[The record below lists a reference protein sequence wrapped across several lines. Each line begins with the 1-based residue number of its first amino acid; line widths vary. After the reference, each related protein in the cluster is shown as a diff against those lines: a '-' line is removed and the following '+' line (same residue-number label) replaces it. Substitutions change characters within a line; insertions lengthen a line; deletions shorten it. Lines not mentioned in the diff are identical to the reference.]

1 MASSKDRERELAR
14 RRLERRRQRE
24 AAQRAARRRAA
35 LTIAGVVVA
44 VLAVIGGVALLSSG
58 DTKGKKAA
66 VAATATPTAGTAAPV
81 AGCTNT
87 APTPGKPQTFKSEP
101 AMTIA
106 KANYTMDLQTNCGLI
121 EMTLYGAKAPH
132 TVNTLKFLADK
143 GYYNGTKCH
152 RLTTGEGLKV
162 LQCGDPKG
170 DGTGGPGFTIPE
182 ENLKGAVY
190 TRGVVAMAKTAAPH
204 STGSQMFLVIEDSQL
219 PPQYTVVGKITKGL
233 DILDKVLAAG
243 VEGGG
248 SDGPPAQPVYL
259 EKVTVTKAA

>member
-14 RRLERRRQRE
+14 RRLERRQQRE

-35 LTIAGVVVA
+35 LTIAGTVAA
-44 VLAVIGGVALLSSG
+44 VLALVAIGAFVLNNTDDNKSKNSSVKSTPG
-58 DTKGKKAA
+58 P
-66 VAATATPTAGTAAPV
+66 VAA
-81 AGCTNT
+81 CTST

-101 AMTIA
+101 PLTIA
-106 KANYTMDLQTNCGLI
+106 KTNYTMDLQTNCGLI
-121 EMTLYGAKAPH
+121 EMTLDGAKAPH

-143 GYYNGTKCH
+143 GYYDGTKCH

-182 ENLKGAVY
+182 ENLTGATY
-190 TRGVVAMAKTAAPH
+190 TRGTVAMAKTSAPH

-243 VEGGG
+243 VQGGG

>member
-14 RRLERRRQRE
+14 RRLERRQQRE

-35 LTIAGVVVA
+35 LTIAGTVVA
-44 VLAVIGGVALLSSG
+44 VLALVAVGALVLNN
-58 DTKGKKAA
+58 DDNKGKKTGSKAA
-66 VAATATPTAGTAAPV
+66 VGT
-81 AGCTNT
+81 CTND
-87 APTPGKPQTFKSEP
+87 APSPGKPQTFKSEP
-101 AMTIA
+101 PLTTE

-121 EMTLYGAKAPH
+121 ELTLDGAKAPH

-143 GYYNGTKCH
+143 GYYDGTTCH

-182 ENLKGAVY
+182 ENLTGANY
-190 TRGVVAMAKTAAPH
+190 KRGVVAMAKTSAPH

-219 PPQYTVVGKITKGL
+219 PPQYTVVGSITKGL
-233 DILDKVLAAG
+233 DILDKVLAEG
-243 VEGGG
+243 VADGGQ
-248 SDGPPAQPVYL
+248 DGAPKQPVYL
-259 EKVTVTKAA
+259 LKVTVTKAA